1 MNTEILYHGANG
13 DSILAILTT
22 KFMLPGA
29 GKIFFAMHKWESS
42 LMHGADTRRKACF
55 VIKVRVDIPPDAVK
69 TRTATPG
76 VADTLIVETRRGLR
90 AEVLELY
97 VRKPVGGGFEIQ
109 HFIGAQ
115 AITSYLSI

>member
-1 MNTEILYHGANG
+1 MNTEIVYHGANG
-13 DSILAILTT
+13 DSILAIVTT

-29 GKIFFAMHKWESS
+29 GKIFFAMHKWESA
-42 LMHGADTRRKACF
+42 LMHGADTRRKASF

-109 HFIGAQ
+109 HLIGAQ

>member
-1 MNTEILYHGANG
+1 MNSEILYHGANG

-29 GKIFFAMHKWESS
+29 GKIFFAMHKWESA
-42 LMHGADTRRKACF
+42 LMHGADTRRKASF

-109 HFIGAQ
+109 HLIGAQ

>member
-13 DSILAILTT
+13 DSILAIVTT

-29 GKIFFAMHKWESS
+29 GKIFFAMHKWESA
-42 LMHGADTRRKACF
+42 LMHGADTRRKASF
-55 VIKVRVDIPPDAVK
+55 AIKVRVEIPPDAVK

-76 VADTLIVETRRGLR
+76 VADTVIVETRRGLR

-97 VRKPVGGGFEIQ
+97 VRKPV
-109 HFIGAQ
+109 
-115 AITSYLSI
+115 

>member
-29 GKIFFAMHKWESS
+29 GKIFFAMHKWESA
-42 LMHGADTRRKACF
+42 LMHGADTRRRASF

-109 HFIGAQ
+109 HLIGPQ